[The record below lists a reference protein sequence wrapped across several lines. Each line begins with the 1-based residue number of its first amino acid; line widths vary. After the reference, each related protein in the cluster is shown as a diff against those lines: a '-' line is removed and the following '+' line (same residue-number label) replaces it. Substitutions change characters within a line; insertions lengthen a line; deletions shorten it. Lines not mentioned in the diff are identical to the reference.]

1 MGAYLVVAAV
11 STLVACGELVSRYRD
26 APLDVL
32 RRLPSIF
39 YLALNAAAGIAAL
52 LIIDAFNWTFGE
64 QEELPALIKQV
75 FAASVS
81 SMAMLRSSIFTIR
94 IGGSDAHAGLYALV
108 KTLLDSADRAV
119 DRGRAKRR
127 SQAVDQIMSGV
138 NFDKAVVKLPSD
150 CFALMQNVSPEEQ
163 QAVVNEVESLKMEDS
178 LDNAPR
184 ARQLG
189 LVLMNVEGEE
199 VLRASVEALDSEIRE

>member
-1 MGAYLVVAAV
+1 
-11 STLVACGELVSRYRD
+11 
-26 APLDVL
+26 
-32 RRLPSIF
+32 
-39 YLALNAAAGIAAL
+39 
-52 LIIDAFNWTFGE
+52 
-64 QEELPALIKQV
+64 
-75 FAASVS
+75 
-81 SMAMLRSSIFTIR
+81 MAMLRSSIFTIR

-184 ARQLG
+184 ARRLG
-189 LVLMNVEGEE
+189 LVLMNVVGEE